1 MGGGSANV
9 TRLGG
14 LEIAGAELKK
24 LSGAA
29 LIERLLA
36 SGFSRLGAENGGN
49 RTRDGRAGGGGGPRA
64 PPPPGGARGGGG
76 RPGAPPPGDEATGAL
91 MGVIFSEMSSV

>member
-1 MGGGSANV
+1 VSDLSLKGRVKGGGSANV

-29 LIERLLA
+29 LIERLVA
-36 SGFSRLGAENGGN
+36 SGFSRLGAE
-49 RTRDGRAGGGGGPRA
+49 RMVAIDE
-64 PPPPGGARGGGG
+64 G
-76 RPGAPPPGDEATGAL
+76 RPSRGVRARARTPGDEATGAL

>member
-1 MGGGSANV
+1 LSLKGRVKGGGSANV

-29 LIERLLA
+29 LIERLVA
-36 SGFSRLGAENGGN
+36 SGFSRLGAERMVAIERGTAEPGRA
-49 RTRDGRAGGGGGPRA
+49 RTRAH
-64 PPPPGGARGGGG
+64 AR
-76 RPGAPPPGDEATGAL
+76 R
-91 MGVIFSEMSSV
+91 